1 VVLSHAGVRGIV
13 IRPGLVYGRGGSYDI
28 PTLIARARER
38 GRAAHLGSGGTI
50 QSYVHIDD
58 LAELYCLAVER
69 APRGST
75 LHGVVGD
82 ASQRQLAQAVSRM
95 LGAGDETDSLTLV
108 EMLGLSAAERRG
120 LTLTKRLSP
129 NMSRRLGKLFTPPA
143 SVGSGISLSLNKRL
157 SSDKTRQLVGW
168 SPSRT
173 DILRDVEFGSYAGAE
188 GQG

>member
-1 VVLSHAGVRGIV
+1 
-13 IRPGLVYGRGGSYDI
+13 
-28 PTLIARARER
+28 
-38 GRAAHLGSGGTI
+38 
-50 QSYVHIDD
+50 
-58 LAELYCLAVER
+58 
-69 APRGST
+69 
-75 LHGVVGD
+75 VVGD